1 MMRHGSGDVKA
12 KGRGPVRPLLLS
24 SGALLGAAVG
34 AALLPVFHLW
44 GINHLSYLPWQA
56 SLALVLLS
64 LATLSPV
71 LQRGFLRLGSS
82 IVPALARSLPSWMR
96 RWWWCIVPFCSFPLF
111 WGLRSR
117 TSLGGDGTLLIQ
129 ALELGRAFRWTE
141 PLSHY
146 LYTSLHILTRG
157 MGSENPMLAYSL
169 GNCVAGVLFVGLV
182 LLMSRDL
189 AEGAGARAVIFC
201 SLVASGAVQLFFGHV
216 ENYSLFYLAC
226 LVFLWVGMR
235 LCLGRSSLAQAALA
249 LSLAITLH
257 LAALCLA
264 PSLIFLAVIELRR
277 GERSTAKS
285 LVGSVIALLAPP
297 LLVAGT
303 FALTGIRPGDIDRP
317 TVEFLLPLFG
327 GEETAYA
334 LLSPRHLLDLL
345 NEYLLVGWPA
355 IPLLASFLVHRHP
368 LDQGKRAL
376 RRALPFLVTCGMLFG
391 LFGLIANPSL
401 GMARDWDLFAV
412 VGLPWLLVAL
422 SLFVGDEARSGDY
435 ATAVFAVAAV
445 ALVVTIPWILTNA
458 DEERSVARFRDSLDY
473 YADLPLTPYGHEI
486 LSIHFRDRHM
496 IEEETRELERAAE
509 LAPRNYRYAANLG
522 IAYYLSGRSEGAIT
536 QFRRAVELAP
546 DRFENHVNL
555 ARAYHMVGDE
565 ERAIDS
571 LEAALALAPRY
582 VEGRFGLAGLYS
594 RAGRIEEAVAE
605 YEQVIKLA
613 PTSPFAVQAQ
623 MRLQEL
629 YRARDESGE

>member
-1 MMRHGSGDVKA
+1 MMRQGGGDVKV
-12 KGRGPVRPLLLS
+12 KGRGTARPLLLS
-24 SGALLGAAVG
+24 SGALLGAAVVAG
-34 AALLPVFHLW
+34 FLPVYHLW
-44 GINHLSYLPWQA
+44 GINHLSYLSRSA
-56 SLALVLLS
+56 SLVLVLLS
-64 LATLSPV
+64 LAMLSPP
-71 LQRGFLRLGSS
+71 LQRGTLRLASP
-82 IVPALARSLPSWMR
+82 IIIPIARRLPSWMR
-96 RWWWCIVPFCSFPLF
+96 RWWWCVVPFCSFLLF

-117 TSLGGDGTLLIQ
+117 TSLGGDGMLLIQ

-146 LYTSLHILTRG
+146 LYTSLHAL
-157 MGSENPMLAYSL
+157 GSGIGWANPMLAYSL
-169 GNCVAGVLFVGLV
+169 GNCVAGVLFVGIV
-182 LLMSRDL
+182 LLMSRDMG
-189 AEGAGARAVIFC
+189 EGAGARAVIFS

-216 ENYSLFYLAC
+216 ENYSFFYLAC

-235 LCLGRSSLAQAALA
+235 VCLGRSSTAQAALA

-257 LAALCLA
+257 LAALCLV
-264 PSLIFLAVIELRR
+264 PSLVLLAVSELRR

-285 LVGSVIALLAPP
+285 LVGSVIALLTPP
-297 LLVAGT
+297 LLVAGW

-317 TVEFLLPLFG
+317 TVELLLPLFG
-327 GEETAYA
+327 GEGTAYA

-345 NEYLLVGWPA
+345 NEYLLVCWPA
-355 IPLLASFLVHRHP
+355 IPLLAARLVYRSP
-368 LDQGKRAL
+368 LDRGKPAL
-376 RRALPFLVTCGMLFG
+376 RRALPFLVACGILFG
-391 LFGLIANPSL
+391 VFSLIVNPSL

-458 DEERSVARFRDSLDY
+458 DEERSVARFRESLDY

-496 IEEETRELERAAE
+496 IEEEIRELERAAE
-509 LAPRNYRYAANLG
+509 LGPGNNRYAANLG
-522 IAYYLSGRSEGAIT
+522 IAYYLSGRRGRAIT

-546 DRFENHVNL
+546 GRFENHVNL

-565 ERAIDS
+565 ERAIES
-571 LEAALALAPRY
+571 FEAAVALVPRY
-582 VEGRFGLAGLYS
+582 VEGRFSLAGLYS

-613 PTSPFAVQAQ
+613 PTTPFAVQAQ

-629 YRARDESGE
+629 YRTIEEKEE